1 MKIVAITAGMG
12 NPSTART
19 LSEVITQKL
28 QDGHDFGDNNAFDSK
43 TATVIIH
50 ELREYAVGIMHAMTG
65 GFSNPELQK
74 VINDVADAD
83 ILVAIT
89 PVYKASM
96 SGLFKSF
103 FDILD
108 ENILEDKTVIL
119 GATGGSDRHSLV
131 IDYAMRPMF
140 SYMRA
145 RVMHTGIYASP
156 GDWGNIGLTRR
167 IEQVADEA
175 LNNGKPMFSRKEKAM
190 ETMDFEDML
199 ANLKN

>member
-12 NPSTART
+12 TPSTARS
-19 LSEVITQKL
+19 LSEIITKKIKEKYENR
-28 QDGHDFGDNNAFDSK
+28 DGEAI
-43 TATVIIH
+43 VVIH
-50 ELREYAVGIMHAMTG
+50 ELREHAIGITNAMTG
-65 GFSNPELQK
+65 GFSNPDLQK
-74 VINDVADAD
+74 VINDVDDAD

-89 PVYKASM
+89 PVYKTSM

-131 IDYAMRPMF
+131 IDYAMRPVF

-156 GDWGNIGLTRR
+156 GDWGDTGFTRR
-167 IEQVADEA
+167 VEQVADEA
-175 LNNGKPMFSRKEKAM
+175 LSNGQATFGRKTESMK
-190 ETMDFEDML
+190 TMDFEDLL
-199 ANLKN
+199 ANIKK